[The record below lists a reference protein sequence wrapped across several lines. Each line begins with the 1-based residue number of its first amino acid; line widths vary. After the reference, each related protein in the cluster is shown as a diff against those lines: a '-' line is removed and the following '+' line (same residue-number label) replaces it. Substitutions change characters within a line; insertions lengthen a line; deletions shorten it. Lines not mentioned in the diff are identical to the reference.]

1 MAGCG
6 KKMYKAFTN
15 RKVIVFCGDYN
26 EADDYIHTCA
36 DCRYAHHAEE
46 EQ

>member
-36 DCRYAHHAEE
+36 DLQVCTPCGG